1 MAQELFFSSVTA
13 ESKGGG
19 GGEGVEG
26 GRVLQLRLKFLSESD
41 RAILN

>member
-19 GGEGVEG
+19 GGVEG
-26 GRVLQLRLKFLSESD
+26 ARVLQLRLKFLSESD